1 MLKLDIRE
9 VHYEMGE
16 SSTACCPIA
25 LAITEKFLGTHPT
38 ATSIWKKNG
47 IPLFRGEVVKVFTEY
62 SRFWHPIKNKIYEF
76 NHDEKIQKF
85 IIEFDDWYESSADM
99 KTLPLEE
106 TTINFPKPTC
116 VWKSELGLHQPQ
128 FL

>member
-25 LAITEKFLGTHPT
+25 LALTEKFLGTHPSE
-38 ATSIWKKNG
+38 TSIWKKNG
-47 IPLFRGEVVKVFTEY
+47 TPLFRGEVVKVFTEY
-62 SRFWHPIKNKIYEF
+62 SKFWHPIKNKIYEF
-76 NHDEKIQKF
+76 KHDEKIQKF
-85 IIEFDDWYESSADM
+85 IIDFDDWYESSADM

-106 TTINFPKPTC
+106 ITINFPKPSY
-116 VWKSELGLHQPQ
+116 VMNSVLGLYREWRN
-128 FL
+128 

>member
-25 LAITEKFLGTHPT
+25 LALVEKFLGTHPT

-47 IPLFRGEVVKVFTEY
+47 IPLHRGEVVKVFTEY
-62 SRFWHPIKNKIYEF
+62 SKFWHPIKNKIYEF
-76 NHDEKIQKF
+76 KHDEKIQKF
-85 IIEFDDWYESSADM
+85 IIDFDDWYESSADM

-106 TTINFPKPTC
+106 ITINFPKPSY
-116 VWKSELGLHQPQ
+116 VMNSVLGLYREWRN
-128 FL
+128 

>member
-1 MLKLDIRE
+1 VLKLDIRD
-9 VHYEMGE
+9 VHYECGE

-25 LAITEKFLGTHPT
+25 LALVEKFLGTHPT
-38 ATSIWKKNG
+38 ETHIWKKNG

-62 SRFWHPIKNKIYEF
+62 TRFWHPIKNKIYEF
-76 NHDEKIQKF
+76 NHDETIQKF
-85 IIEFDDWYESSADM
+85 IISFDDWYEAFRRDGE
-99 KTLPLEE
+99 LPLE

>member
-25 LAITEKFLGTHPT
+25 LALTEKFLGTHPSE
-38 ATSIWKKNG
+38 TSIWKKNG

-62 SRFWHPIKNKIYEF
+62 TRFWHPIKNKIYEF
-76 NHDEKIQKF
+76 NHDETIQKF
-85 IIEFDDWYESSADM
+85 IISFDDWYEAFRRDGE
-99 KTLPLEE
+99 LPLE
-106 TTINFPKPTC
+106 TTINFPKPSC
-116 VWKSELGLHQPQ
+116 VIKSELGLHQPQ

>member
-25 LAITEKFLGTHPT
+25 LALTEKFLGTHPSE
-38 ATSIWKKNG
+38 TSIWKKNG

-62 SRFWHPIKNKIYEF
+62 TRFWHPVKNKIYEF

-106 TTINFPKPTC
+106 TTINFPKPTS

>member
-1 MLKLDIRE
+1 MLKLDIRD
-9 VHYEMGE
+9 VHYECGE

-25 LAITEKFLGTHPT
+25 LALVEKFLGTHPT
-38 ATSIWKKNG
+38 ENHICKKNG

-62 SRFWHPIKNKIYEF
+62 TRFWHPIKNKIYEF
-76 NHDEKIQKF
+76 NHDETIQKF
-85 IIEFDDWYESSADM
+85 IISFDDWYEAFRRDGE
-99 KTLPLEE
+99 LPLE
-106 TTINFPKPTC
+106 TTINLPKPTC

>member
-1 MLKLDIRE
+1 MLKLDIRD
-9 VHYEMGE
+9 VHYECGE

-25 LAITEKFLGTHPT
+25 LALVEKFLGTHPT
-38 ATSIWKKNG
+38 ENYVWKKNG

-62 SRFWHPIKNKIYEF
+62 TRFWHPIKNKIYEF
-76 NHDEKIQKF
+76 NHDETIQKF
-85 IIEFDDWYESSADM
+85 IISFDDWYEAWCRDEEL
-99 KTLPLEE
+99 LPE

>member
-1 MLKLDIRE
+1 MLKLDIRD
-9 VHYEMGE
+9 VHYECGE

-25 LAITEKFLGTHPT
+25 LALVEKFLGTHPT
-38 ATSIWKKNG
+38 ETHIWKKNG

-62 SRFWHPIKNKIYEF
+62 TRFWHPIKNKIYEF
-76 NHDEKIQKF
+76 NHDETIQKF
-85 IIEFDDWYESSADM
+85 IISFDDWYEAFRRDGE
-99 KTLPLEE
+99 LPLE

>member
-1 MLKLDIRE
+1 MLKLDIRD
-9 VHYEMGE
+9 VHYECGE

-25 LAITEKFLGTHPT
+25 LALVEKFLGTHPT
-38 ATSIWKKNG
+38 ETHIWKKNG
-47 IPLFRGEVVKVFTEY
+47 IPLFRGEVAKVFTEY
-62 SRFWHPIKNKIYEF
+62 TRFWHPIKNKIYEF
-76 NHDEKIQKF
+76 NHDETIQKF
-85 IIEFDDWYESSADM
+85 IISFDDWYEAFRRDGE
-99 KTLPLEE
+99 LPLE

>member
-1 MLKLDIRE
+1 MFKLDIRE

-25 LAITEKFLGTHPT
+25 LALVEKFLGTHPT

-47 IPLFRGEVVKVFTEY
+47 IPLHRGEVVKVFTEY
-62 SRFWHPIKNKIYEF
+62 SKFWHPIKNKIYEF
-76 NHDEKIQKF
+76 KHDEKIQKF
-85 IIEFDDWYESSADM
+85 IIDFDDWYESSADM

-106 TTINFPKPTC
+106 ITINFPKPSY
-116 VWKSELGLHQPQ
+116 VMNSVLGLYREWRN
-128 FL
+128 

>member
-1 MLKLDIRE
+1 MLKLDIRD
-9 VHYEMGE
+9 VHYECGE

-25 LAITEKFLGTHPT
+25 LALVEKFLGTHPT
-38 ATSIWKKNG
+38 ETHIWKKNG

-62 SRFWHPIKNKIYEF
+62 TRFWHPIKNKIYEF
-76 NHDEKIQKF
+76 NHDETIQKF
-85 IIEFDDWYESSADM
+85 IISFDDWYETWCRDEE
-99 KTLPLEE
+99 LPPE